1 MRQWWL
7 LAKGLESMEQ
17 FGLPG
22 TPISITVSGCLEV
35 QRNTEL
41 ILLKHPSPSLQP
53 PPPALRP
60 KGRRPW
66 GVQSHGWEKD
76 ALSLRMLI
84 VIERGH
90 RCLRHYASMG
100 KSEQMSFKRLL
111 CAHCRKE
118 SIRCPLPCVW
128 LGNCAQAPPT
138 QVKLS

>member
-60 KGRRPW
+60 KGSSARCFRSRG
-66 GVQSHGWEKD
+66 GVYLQSI
-76 ALSLRMLI
+76 A
-84 VIERGH
+84 
-90 RCLRHYASMG
+90 
-100 KSEQMSFKRLL
+100 
-111 CAHCRKE
+111 
-118 SIRCPLPCVW
+118 
-128 LGNCAQAPPT
+128 
-138 QVKLS
+138 